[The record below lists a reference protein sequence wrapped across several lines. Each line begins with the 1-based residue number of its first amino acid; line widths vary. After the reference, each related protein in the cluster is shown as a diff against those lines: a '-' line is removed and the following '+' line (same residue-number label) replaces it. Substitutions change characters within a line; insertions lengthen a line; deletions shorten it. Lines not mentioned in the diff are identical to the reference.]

1 MSVAVINF
9 LFQGED
15 ILLTVTVALLHADHG
30 FLVAGTAIDV
40 GEDVRGGVVSNKV
53 IIAHAEAVLVFHG
66 GGKDVGGGVVSGKA
80 SLAHVGA
87 IVADQSINVSAQI
100 LMCWYF
106 LDSGETGPEE

>member
-40 GEDVRGGVVSNKV
+40 GEDVRGGVV
-53 IIAHAEAVLVFHG
+53 IAHAGAVLVFHG

-100 LMCWYF
+100 
-106 LDSGETGPEE
+106 

>member
-15 ILLTVTVALLHADHG
+15 ILLSVTVAL
-30 FLVAGTAIDV
+30 DV
-40 GEDVRGGVVSNKV
+40 GEDVRGSVVSNKV

-100 LMCWYF
+100 
-106 LDSGETGPEE
+106 